1 MPAIRGKC
9 IELHLIIMM
18 RTWSGSR
25 LDFSA
30 VLFRLMD
37 MSAPVERERLSVICS
52 PIAAAPPAGVAASYC
67 LVSTAHINQRTSQ
80 VSGQNGRGH
89 RRKMPSDGG
98 RRTSILITIVIPTS
112 SSDTRHGTCVKS
124 SGQRKIK
131 PRTLAQFEGDQFV
144 KKKM

>member
-18 RTWSGSR
+18 GTWSGSR

-52 PIAAAPPAGVAASYC
+52 PIAGAPAGVAGSYC

-80 VSGQNGRGH
+80 VSGQKWRGLQKEDAVRWRQENEHPHHH
-89 RRKMPSDGG
+89 RHPH
-98 RRTSILITIVIPTS
+98 L
-112 SSDTRHGTCVKS
+112 VK
-124 SGQRKIK
+124 
-131 PRTLAQFEGDQFV
+131 
-144 KKKM
+144 